1 MGVDDTMTDDET
13 PLIGDDGSRNARRTR
28 VAPLL
33 LLIAAVAIV
42 VALATV
48 KRDDV
53 ALATAKR
60 DDVADLGACPQGRAD
75 VALLVSGSVRSFMIP
90 NVYNSLKGN
99 LIDFMA
105 SHCIN
110 VHPIMYM
117 SLKPA
122 SSTGHGGSA
131 YPEPIPS
138 DLDEALDHVN
148 VAAVDFYEVTDYNL
162 DNQFPWGHCPE
173 PASYF
178 CPTATWAHFD
188 KAQKL
193 LCMARKVE
201 LEKNIHFS
209 WYMHSRP
216 EYFWYAPPPVDF
228 ATTLWAGRD
237 TNHDTDAVQPT
248 LIFDDDW
255 NWKYN
260 DAFYVVHS
268 SRANA
273 FWGQGTGALRS
284 IACVSPRSQMNPEAS
299 IFHVADYAHCNVRR
313 GISLGHSA
321 WPDRDGMGMHWCH
334 GISAGNTTMINVC
347 NAANTISTEAN
358 AKYRERAKDWLEK
371 RAAAAAAEAE
381 AAGSAA
387 AKPAPPERPAAR
399 GPTC

>member
-1 MGVDDTMTDDET
+1 
-13 PLIGDDGSRNARRTR
+13 
-28 VAPLL
+28 
-33 LLIAAVAIV
+33 
-42 VALATV
+42 
-48 KRDDV
+48 
-53 ALATAKR
+53 
-60 DDVADLGACPQGRAD
+60 
-75 VALLVSGSVRSFMIP
+75 MIP
-90 NVYNSLKGN
+90 NVYNGLKGN

-122 SSTGHGGSA
+122 SSTGHRGA
-131 YPEPIPS
+131 DYPEPIPS

-178 CPTATWAHFD
+178 CATATWAHFD

-201 LEKNIHFS
+201 REKNIHFS

-248 LIFDDDW
+248 LIFDGDW
-255 NWKYN
+255 HWKYN

-268 SRANA
+268 SRADA

-321 WPDRDGMGMHWCH
+321 WPDRDGMGVHWCH
-334 GISAGNTTMINVC
+334 GISEGNTTMINAC
-347 NAANTISTEAN
+347 NAANKISTEAN

-381 AAGSAA
+381 GAGSAA

>member
-1 MGVDDTMTDDET
+1 
-13 PLIGDDGSRNARRTR
+13 
-28 VAPLL
+28 L

-42 VALATV
+42 VAS
-48 KRDDV
+48 
-53 ALATAKR
+53 ATAKR

-110 VHPIMYM
+110 VHPIMYLG
-117 SLKPA
+117 LKEAAGIEHEGLP
-122 SSTGHGGSA
+122 
-131 YPEPIPS
+131 YPQAIPS

-148 VAAVDFYEVTDYNL
+148 VAAVDFYEPTQYDSK
-162 DNQFPWGHCPE
+162 QFPWGHCSKPVE
-173 PASYF
+173 YDR
-178 CPTATWAHFD
+178 PTTVWAHFD

-201 LEKNIHFS
+201 KEKNIHFS

-248 LIFDDDW
+248 LIFDEDW
-255 NWKYN
+255 HWQYN

-284 IACVSPRSQMNPEAS
+284 IACVSPRSQIYPEAA

-321 WPDRDGMGMHWCH
+321 WPDRDGMGVHWCN
-334 GISAGNTTMINVC
+334 GISAGNTTMINAC
-347 NAANTISTEAN
+347 NAANKISTEAN

>member
-1 MGVDDTMTDDET
+1 MTDDET

-28 VAPLL
+28 VGSLL
-33 LLIAAVAIV
+33 SLIAAVAIV
-42 VALATV
+42 VASAT
-48 KRDDV
+48 
-53 ALATAKR
+53 ATTAKR
-60 DDVADLGACPQGRAD
+60 DDGADLGACPQGRAD

-90 NVYNSLKGN
+90 NVYNSLKTN

-110 VHPIMYM
+110 VHPIMYLG
-117 SLKPA
+117 LKP
-122 SSTGHGGSA
+122 GSGWHRTRRTAA
-131 YPEPIPS
+131 YPQPIPS

-148 VAAVDFYEVTDYNL
+148 VAAVDFYEPTHYDF
-162 DNQFPWGHCPE
+162 DKQFPWGHCSKP
-173 PASYF
+173 
-178 CPTATWAHFD
+178 
-188 KAQKL
+188 
-193 LCMARKVE
+193 VE
-201 LEKNIHFS
+201 LRPPDVDCGRTLTKLRSCFAWRVKWSGEKNIHFS
-209 WYMHSRP
+209 WYMHGRP

-228 ATTLWAGRD
+228 ARTLWDGRD

-248 LIFDDDW
+248 LIFDEDW
-255 NWKYN
+255 YWKYN

-284 IACVSPRSQMNPEAS
+284 IACVSPRSQMSPEAS
-299 IFHVADYAHCNVRR
+299 IFHVADYAHCDVRR

-321 WPDRDGMGMHWCH
+321 WPDRDGMGVHWCH
-334 GISAGNTTMINVC
+334 GISEGNTTMINAC
-347 NAANTISTEAN
+347 NAANKISTEAN

>member
-1 MGVDDTMTDDET
+1 MTDDET

-28 VAPLL
+28 VGSLL

-42 VALATV
+42 VAS
-48 KRDDV
+48 
-53 ALATAKR
+53 ATAKR
-60 DDVADLGACPQGRAD
+60 DDGADLGACPQGRAD

-90 NVYNSLKGN
+90 NVYKSLKTN

-110 VHPIMYM
+110 VHPIMYLG
-117 SLKPA
+117 LKEA
-122 SSTGHGGSA
+122 AGIEHGGLP
-131 YPEPIPS
+131 YPQAIPS

-148 VAAVDFYEVTDYNL
+148 VAAVDFYEPTQYDSK
-162 DNQFPWGHCPE
+162 QFPWGHCSKPVE
-173 PASYF
+173 YDR
-178 CPTATWAHFD
+178 PTSVWAHFD

-201 LEKNIHFS
+201 MEENIHFS

-228 ATTLWAGRD
+228 ARTLWDGQD

-248 LIFDDDW
+248 LIFDENW
-255 NWKYN
+255 YWKYN

-268 SRANA
+268 SRADA
-273 FWGQGTGALRS
+273 FWGKGTGALRS
-284 IACVSPRSQMNPEAS
+284 IACVSPRSQMNPESS

-321 WPDRDGMGMHWCH
+321 WPDRDGMGVHWCH
-334 GISAGNTTMINVC
+334 GISEGNTTMIKAC
-347 NAANTISTEAN
+347 NKANKISIKAN

>member
-1 MGVDDTMTDDET
+1 MGVHDTITDEAT

-28 VAPLL
+28 VGSLL

-42 VALATV
+42 VASATAR
-48 KRDDV
+48 RDDG
-53 ALATAKR
+53 
-60 DDVADLGACPQGRAD
+60 ADLGACPQGRAD

-90 NVYNSLKGN
+90 NVYKSLKTN

-110 VHPIMYM
+110 VHPIMYLG
-117 SLKPA
+117 LKEA
-122 SSTGHGGSA
+122 AGIEHGGLP
-131 YPEPIPS
+131 YPQAIPS

-148 VAAVDFYEVTDYNL
+148 VAAVDFYEPTQYDSK
-162 DNQFPWGHCPE
+162 QFPWGHCSKPVE
-173 PASYF
+173 YDR
-178 CPTATWAHFD
+178 PTSVWAHFD

-201 LEKNIHFS
+201 KEKNIHFS
-209 WYMHSRP
+209 WYMHGRP

-228 ATTLWAGRD
+228 ARTLWDGQD

-248 LIFDDDW
+248 LIFDGDW
-255 NWKYN
+255 RWKYN

-273 FWGQGTGALRS
+273 FWGKGTGALRS
-284 IACVSPRSQMNPEAS
+284 IACVSPRSQMNPESS

-321 WPDRDGMGMHWCH
+321 WPDRDGMGVHWCH
-334 GISAGNTTMINVC
+334 GISEGNTTMIKAC
-347 NAANTISTEAN
+347 NAANKISTKAN
-358 AKYRERAKDWLEK
+358 AKYRKRAKHWPEK

-381 AAGSAA
+381 AAGPAA